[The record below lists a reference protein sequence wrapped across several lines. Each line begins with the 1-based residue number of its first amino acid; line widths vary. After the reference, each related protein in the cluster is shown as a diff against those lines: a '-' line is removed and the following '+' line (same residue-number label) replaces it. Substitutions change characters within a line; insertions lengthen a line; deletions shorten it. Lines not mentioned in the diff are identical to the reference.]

1 MRVRWFGLVPTL
13 GLGTASAVAAQTGF
27 GEALAGAQV
36 PEGLTWDLASLLDPA
51 RLGLF
56 AVEALFAVAL
66 ATLLA
71 FHPVNARTKGRT
83 GELLL
88 PRLYMLY
95 ALIGVAIGFLVIQ
108 HGYLIGFVIFGIGG
122 LLRFRSTFST
132 PEMTAEVIL
141 VTIIGLS
148 VGLNLPVIALM
159 ITLVAWMVIW
169 ATGTLTGY
177 RLMIHSPTEAD
188 LDAELD
194 RLATRA
200 ASLGWTIVSVDRSL
214 TKPKAEVLIQAR
226 RRDGLAGV
234 RRKLGGSFANPDTTW
249 RVET

>member
-1 MRVRWFGLVPTL
+1 MRVQWLVPILTFGA
-13 GLGTASAVAAQTGF
+13 GLASAAAAQSGF
-27 GEALAGAQV
+27 EASLAGQPV
-36 PEGLTWDLASLLDPA
+36 PERLTWDLASLLDPA

-71 FHPVNARTKGRT
+71 FHPVNARTKGRP

-108 HGYLIGFVIFGIGG
+108 HGYLIGFVVFGIGG

-141 VTIIGLS
+141 VTIIGLA

-159 ITLVAWMVIW
+159 IAVVAWLVIW
-169 ATGTLTGY
+169 TTGTLTGY
-177 RLMIHSPTEAD
+177 RLMIHCPTETI
-188 LDAELD
+188 LEGELD

-200 ASLGWTIVSVDRSL
+200 ADLGWTIVSVDRSL
-214 TKPKAEVLIQAR
+214 TKPKAEVLIQAKR
-226 RRDGLAGV
+226 LDGLTGV
-234 RRKLGGSFANPDTTW
+234 RRKLGGSFTDPATTW